1 MRLYLDTNILVYM
14 LLYKDELQGD
24 VARILYNFENTLLT
38 SSVCAAEMVHL
49 CQIGKIGGVRN
60 RRYTPRTSSAV
71 YGLPALRC
79 SL

>member
-38 SSVCAAEMVHL
+38 SSVCAA
-49 CQIGKIGGVRN
+49 RW
-60 RRYTPRTSSAV
+60 YTFAKSA
-71 YGLPALRC
+71 R
-79 SL
+79 